1 MLDKI
6 RIKRQRILALDLL
19 RGLFLLIILADHL
32 QWTPSLFFQFTTAY
46 TGMVASAAEGFF
58 VISGILVG
66 YIYGPKILTSTKQTC
81 MRIWKRGLL
90 LYILAVGFT
99 LLYTGWAALLPDG
112 YPRSSVPLAGSIS
125 DALTGALSLTYS
137 YGWADFLSR
146 YAVFMFAAPFALWLI
161 AKRKAYIVLVVSGL
175 IWLMFRETTPWLTF
189 TAWQIIFFSG
199 VVIGY
204 YLPIIEKELVKTE
217 KRKRILKI
225 FVYTSILSFIAA
237 IFFVALPPLLLLSF
251 DIVINNNITS
261 TLNSLNGIR
270 EQILSYFDKT
280 TMSALRLLVGTV
292 WFIGL
297 YSLFRTYETVINKHT
312 QGILLLLG
320 QYSLFVYG
328 FQAFLIFTIDTLLPP
343 PSGPNPPYILLYTVF
358 GIMCAALT
366 YLATRLYAN
375 RASVYTKAKE
385 MMSK

>member
-1 MLDKI
+1 MDKI

-161 AKRKAYIVLVVSGL
+161 AKRKAYI
-175 IWLMFRETTPWLTF
+175 
-189 TAWQIIFFSG
+189 
-199 VVIGY
+199 
-204 YLPIIEKELVKTE
+204 
-217 KRKRILKI
+217 
-225 FVYTSILSFIAA
+225 
-237 IFFVALPPLLLLSF
+237 
-251 DIVINNNITS
+251 
-261 TLNSLNGIR
+261 
-270 EQILSYFDKT
+270 
-280 TMSALRLLVGTV
+280 
-292 WFIGL
+292 
-297 YSLFRTYETVINKHT
+297 
-312 QGILLLLG
+312 
-320 QYSLFVYG
+320 
-328 FQAFLIFTIDTLLPP
+328 
-343 PSGPNPPYILLYTVF
+343 
-358 GIMCAALT
+358 
-366 YLATRLYAN
+366 
-375 RASVYTKAKE
+375 
-385 MMSK
+385 